1 VTATPTVLLS
11 HALPPA
17 DSPDMQA
24 ALAGRPLP
32 FLRRWFQSSMAQHIV
47 QTSPEDRAMPVEL
60 ARAEILNWTTP
71 QTPLP
76 WAALAAREAAHRE
89 GPDGESKVTPITD
102 DPAAWAFVSL
112 CHWQVGNGQFT
123 LLDAGPVSEHE
134 SQALLASMRPYFEED
149 GITLVPFEP
158 GRWLARSALFDGL
171 LSASLPRVLGL
182 PIEPWLLGADL
193 PELSSPIRTLR
204 RLQNEMQM
212 LLYQHPV
219 NDARLARGQLP
230 INSFWLHGAGEPRA
244 AAAGSVVLHSEL
256 LDAAQQGPEAWRAAW
271 QALDATQLAPLAA
284 AAHLPTDLR
293 LSLCSQGTA
302 ITWAPAPRP
311 WPQRLRQ
318 NLWQWLRP
326 VDPVRAALRLLIE
339 EATP

>member
-1 VTATPTVLLS
+1 MQGPLL
-11 HALPPA
+11 
-17 DSPDMQA
+17 
-24 ALAGRPLP
+24 
-32 FLRRWFQSSMAQHIV
+32 AQV
-47 QTSPEDRAMPVEL
+47 CCASL
-60 ARAEILNWTTP
+60 ARVSGANIR
-71 QTPLP
+71 P
-76 WAALAAREAAHRE
+76 WLT
-89 GPDGESKVTPITD
+89 DG
-102 DPAAWAFVSL
+102 
-112 CHWQVGNGQFT
+112 
-123 LLDAGPVSEHE
+123 
-134 SQALLASMRPYFEED
+134 
-149 GITLVPFEP
+149 
-158 GRWLARSALFDGL
+158 
-171 LSASLPRVLGL
+171 SLPG
-182 PIEPWLLGADL
+182 P
-193 PELSSPIRTLR
+193 LR
-204 RLQNEMQM
+204 RLQSEMQM